1 MTNRRTT
8 ERSSS
13 RPDDQQVGY
22 GKPPKGS
29 QFKKGQSGNPKGRVP
44 GARSFRADLDAE
56 LRAEV
61 QVTEN
66 GKAVLLTKQRLMV
79 KALMAK
85 AIKGEPRAISLTV
98 ELLSRMF
105 GLDDQDGTRAAPVSP
120 TDQTILRDF
129 LQRHGSTSPIA
140 RDE

>member
-8 ERSSS
+8 EGSASG
-13 RPDDQQVGY
+13 PDDEEVGY
-22 GKPPKGS
+22 GKPPKRS
-29 QFKKGQSGNPKGRVP
+29 QFKKGQSGNPKGRMP

-66 GKAVLLTKQRLMV
+66 GKALRLTKQQLMV

-98 ELLSRMF
+98 ELLSRLF
-105 GLDDQDGTRAAPVSP
+105 GLDDQDSPRAAPVSP
-120 TDQTILRDF
+120 SDEAILRDF
-129 LQRHGSTSPIA
+129 LQRHGVASPIA
-140 RDE
+140 RDD